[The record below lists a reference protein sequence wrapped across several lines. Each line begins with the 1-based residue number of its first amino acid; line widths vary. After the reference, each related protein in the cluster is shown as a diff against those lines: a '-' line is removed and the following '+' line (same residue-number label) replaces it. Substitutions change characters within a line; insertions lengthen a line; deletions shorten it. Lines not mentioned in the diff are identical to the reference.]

1 MDMEQ
6 ARFNMIE
13 QQIRPWDVLDP
24 AVLASLFKFKREE
37 FVPEAWRVLALA
49 DMETPLGFDA
59 AMLSPKLEARL
70 VQEARIRDGEKVL
83 EIGTGS
89 GYMTALLARA
99 VGSGSVRSVD
109 IVPEF
114 TAAAKEKLARHDIT
128 NVTLETGDAA
138 QGWKDLGSYDVV
150 VVTGSLPVLP
160 EAFTK
165 NMKIGGRLLAVVGEC
180 PVMETRLITRLTQDV
195 WRTDDLFETCI
206 PALKNAQQAEHFVF

>member
-6 ARFNMIE
+6 ARFNMVE

-24 AVLASLFKFKREE
+24 AVLASLFKIKREE

-49 DMETPLGFDA
+49 DMEIPLGFDA

-70 VQEARIRDGEKVL
+70 VQEARIADGDNVL

-89 GYMTALLARA
+89 GYMTALLASA
-99 VGSGSVRSVD
+99 VGGGWVHSVD

-114 TAAAKEKLARHDIT
+114 VTAAREKLARHNIT
-128 NVTLETGDAA
+128 NVTLQTGDAA
-138 QGWKDLGSYDVV
+138 RGWNTLGNYDLI

-180 PVMETRLITRLTQDV
+180 PVMEARLITRLTPDV
-195 WRTDDLFETCI
+195 WHTADLFETCI
-206 PALKNAQQAEHFVF
+206 PALRNAQQAEHFVF

>member
-6 ARFNMIE
+6 ARFNMVE

-24 AVLASLFKFKREE
+24 AVLASLFKLKREE
-37 FVPEAWRVLALA
+37 FVPDAWRVLALA
-49 DMETPLGFDA
+49 DMELPLGFDA
-59 AMLSPKLEARL
+59 ATLSPKMEARL
-70 VQEARIRDGEKVL
+70 VQEARIRDGNAVL

-99 VGSGSVRSVD
+99 AGSGSVHSVD

-114 TAAAKEKLARHDIT
+114 TAAAGEKLARHGIA
-128 NVTLETGDAA
+128 NVRLETGDAA
-138 QGWKDLGSYDVV
+138 RGWKDLGNYDVV

-160 EAFTK
+160 EAFTQ

-180 PVMETRLITRLTQDV
+180 PVMEARLVTRLTQDV

>member
-6 ARFNMIE
+6 ARFNMVE
-13 QQIRPWDVLDP
+13 QQIRPWDVLNP
-24 AVLASLFKFKREE
+24 AVLASLFKIKREE
-37 FVPEAWRVLALA
+37 FVPEVWRVLALA
-49 DMETPLGFDA
+49 DMEIPLGFDA

-70 VQEARIRDGEKVL
+70 VQEARIADGDNVL

-89 GYMTALLARA
+89 AYMTALLASA
-99 VGSGSVRSVD
+99 AGSGSVHSVD

-114 TAAAKEKLARHDIT
+114 IAAAREKLARHNIT
-128 NVTLETGDAA
+128 NVRLETGDAA
-138 QGWKDLGSYDVV
+138 QNGKGFGDYDVV

-160 EAFTK
+160 EAYTQ
-165 NMKIGGRLLAVVGEC
+165 NMKVGGRLLAVVGEC
-180 PVMETRLITRLTQDV
+180 PVMEARLITRLTPDV

>member
-6 ARFNMIE
+6 ARFNMVE
-13 QQIRPWDVLDP
+13 QQVRPWDVLDP
-24 AVLASLFKFKREE
+24 AVLDSLFKLKREE
-37 FVPEAWRVLALA
+37 FVPQAWRVLALA
-49 DMETPLGFDA
+49 DMEIPLGFDA

-70 VQEARIRDGEKVL
+70 VQEARIRDGDTVL

-99 VGSGSVRSVD
+99 AGSGWVHSVD

-114 TAAAKEKLARHDIT
+114 ISAAREKLARHNIT
-128 NVTLETGDAA
+128 NVTLQTGDAA
-138 QGWKDLGSYDVV
+138 RGWNTLVNYDVV

-160 EAFTK
+160 EAYTK

-180 PVMETRLITRLTQDV
+180 PVMEARLITRLTPDV

-206 PALKNAQQAEHFVF
+206 PSLKNVQQAEHFVF